1 MRTTGLLA
9 ALLLVPACGGGGDD
23 GPSWTAFFPPIPT
36 SGTGGTVGGGF
47 LAPLAIDGSA
57 VTHTIPTAGDDASV
71 RTALQGILDGPG
83 SSFVINFDNGG
94 PRTVVLSEQIRVPP
108 NKALVLDGQGTL
120 TLSGGLN
127 NRILL
132 KRFNTTVTL
141 QRLTFVDGRA
151 DDNGGAIEFEDWD
164 GRLTVIDC
172 VFTNCRTRNP
182 GPDRGGGAIRAWGQR
197 HTRISGCVFTDCQAS
212 NGGAVNSL
220 GSQLTIIN
228 SRFERNV
235 AFGTG
240 GGAEVGGGGGI
251 GGAVYIDNVHLNA
264 DAPEFNLSGSVFRNN
279 VANAHA
285 GAVFGYTTAE
295 DVIPPDLA
303 PVSLTRV
310 DACTFSGNQVTG
322 QGGGGGHS
330 GAFYSQNG
338 TRVFEDSTFDGNVSA
353 NVAGGVFVTGAGD
366 VGFTNCTL
374 RGNAAAGLGG
384 ALFLSGGTTTLMNVT
399 IAENSSALFAGGIFR
414 GGASVTMTNSLL
426 QNNTGT
432 DLFNGWNVNQALSGG
447 SNNLQW
453 PQGGATNP
461 AALPG
466 ITFANAGLQALGA
479 NGGNTRTMAITGVPA
494 AGGGTSTGAPSADQR
509 GQARGNPPDVGA
521 YELP

>member
-1 MRTTGLLA
+1 MRRVALLA
-9 ALLLVPACGGGGDD
+9 SLLLVPACGGGGGSG
-23 GPSWTAFFPPIPT
+23 GPSWVRFDPPIPVA
-36 SGTGGTVGGGF
+36 GTGGTTGGGH
-47 LAPLAIDGSA
+47 LTPLPDDASA
-57 VTHTIPTAGDDASV
+57 VTHTVATGPGSDPRA
-71 RTALQGILDGPG
+71 ALQAILDGPG
-83 SSFVINFDNGG
+83 TSFVVRFDNH
-94 PRTVVLSEQIRVPP
+94 PTPLTITLSEQLDLPAF
-108 NKALVLDGQGTL
+108 KTLVLDGRGSL

-132 KRFNTTVTL
+132 KRHDT
-141 QRLTFVDGRA
+141 RLTVQNLTFENGRA
-151 DDNGGAIEFEDWD
+151 DESGGAIDFDGWE

-172 VFTNCRTRNP
+172 VFRNCRTREP
-182 GPDRGGGAIRAWGQR
+182 GPDRGGGAIRAWGHK
-197 HTRISGCVFTDCQAS
+197 HTRISNTVFEDCHAS

-220 GSQLTIIN
+220 GSRLTIIDCV
-228 SRFERNV
+228 FDRNV
-235 AFGTG
+235 AFGTA
-240 GGAEVGGGGGI
+240 GGAEIGGGGGI

-285 GAVFGYTTAE
+285 GAVFGYTTLE
-295 DVIPPDLA
+295 DPDEDPPI

-310 DACTFSGNQVTG
+310 DGCTFSGNVVTG
-322 QGGGGGHS
+322 ERGGGGHS

-353 NVAGGVFVTGAGD
+353 GVAGGVFVTGEGN

-374 RGNAAAGLGG
+374 RGNQAVGLGG
-384 ALFLSGGTTTLMNVT
+384 ALFLSGGTNTLMNVT
-399 IAENSSALFAGGIFR
+399 IAENSSANFAGGIFR

-453 PQGGATNP
+453 PQNGPTNL

-466 ITFANAGLQALGA
+466 ITFANANLQALAGTP
-479 NGGNTRTMAITGVPA
+479 TRTMAISGAPA
-494 AGGGTSTGAPSADQR
+494 AGGGTSTGAPSTDQR
-509 GQARGNPPDVGA
+509 GQARGTPPDVGA